1 MHTKEFWDGTRQGKL
16 MLPRCT
22 NCNRVHWYPRLICP
36 HCHSTELEWIEGSG
50 EGRLH
55 TFAVQHR
62 AFGGWAAETP
72 FVTAYIDLNEGD
84 RMLTVLRG
92 VDPTKPETIKIGS
105 KCKVEFEAASR
116 GCAHPVLARRGGTVD
131 DAVTYFKAAAIVGAA
146 EANEIGY
153 PSTPKTSLQL
163 GIEAIKNVSDQTGI
177 PISRINGVFSA
188 GLSSSELAEHL
199 GLHPSYI
206 DTTSVGGC
214 SFEMHVHHALA
225 AIYAGIIDV
234 AVVVLGQAGWSAQR
248 GGGGRGGRGGGVADN
263 PGAQMTMA
271 YGLSGAPSNYS
282 HAMTRH
288 NHRYGT
294 TPEDFAHIA
303 VVTREWATLNPRA
316 VMHSRE
322 THPQGGPI
330 TIEDVNQSRMIS
342 WPLTLLHCCLVT
354 DYGGAVLVT
363 SPEIA
368 QSLRDEARVDG
379 RRRREHEPLQHA
391 GDGGLHGH
399 FGRRLRRCG
408 LQDGGHGAGR
418 HGNGHDLRLLHD
430 HRRHHRRDAGPGAEG
445 RRLHPVEGRSRRAP
459 AARLPINT
467 NGGGLSFN
475 HSGMYGMQLLVEAY
489 RQLSGTA
496 EDGING
502 IKGKQTKARSCIVNG
517 TGGSLSTTGTL
528 VLTAD

>member
-1 MHTKEFWDGTRQGKL
+1 M
-16 MLPRCT
+16 P
-22 NCNRVHWYPRLICP
+22 
-36 HCHSTELEWIEGSG
+36 S
-50 EGRLH
+50 
-55 TFAVQHR
+55 
-62 AFGGWAAETP
+62 
-72 FVTAYIDLNEGD
+72 
-84 RMLTVLRG
+84 
-92 VDPTKPETIKIGS
+92 
-105 KCKVEFEAASR
+105 
-116 GCAHPVLARRGGTVD
+116 PVS
-131 DAVTYFKAAAIVGAA
+131 KAAAIVGAA
-146 EANEIGY
+146 EAKEIGY
-153 PSTPKTSLQL
+153 PATQKSSLQL
-163 GIEAIKNVSDQTGI
+163 GIEAIKAVSDQTAI
-177 PISRINGVFSA
+177 PISRINGIFSA

-199 GLHPSYI
+199 GLHPRYI

-234 AVVVLGQAGWSAQR
+234 GLVVLGQAGWSARQGG
-248 GGGGRGGRGGGVADN
+248 GGGGRGGIGGGDMS
-263 PGAQMTMA
+263 PGAEMSMA

-288 NHRYGT
+288 NYRYGT
-294 TPEDFAHIA
+294 TPEDFAHIS

-316 VMHSRE
+316 VMFSRD

-330 TIEDVNQSRMIS
+330 TVEDVQQSRIIS

-368 QSLRDEARVDG
+368 KSLPTKPVWIA
-379 RRRREHEPLQHA
+379 
-391 GDGGLHGH
+391 
-399 FGRRLRRCG
+399 
-408 LQDGGHGAGR
+408 GAGENMSHANMLEMEDFTATSAAASSAAAYKMAGMGPSEMEMAMVYDSFTVTAGITVEMLGLAPR
-418 HGNGHDLRLLHD
+418 GEGFLLWKEGHAR
-430 HRRHHRRDAGPGAEG
+430 PGG
-445 RRLHPVEGRSRRAP
+445 
-459 AARLPINT
+459 RLPINT

-496 EDGING
+496 EDGVNG
-502 IKGKQTKARSCIVNG
+502 VKGKQTKARSCVVNG